1 MLPATMSQTRTTGGS
16 EAAVNSGAGR
26 APALW
31 ILVPA
36 CAGVFA
42 ANLIPMGK
50 PLLGGILALLAA
62 LGALIAASAGNDRA
76 TSLLTRRAHLFWA
89 ASVVICSFFLFYS
102 YASARMRDHLEWKAA
117 LPPREVTMEMS
128 IQSVYKTDKYG
139 NQRGIARIMDAPA
152 IQHYLVGQQVLYKMR
167 GSIEVREGATFRV
180 KGLIRRKPLDTGT
193 ESFEAWLRRNEVYFD
208 FYRGEILEETAPP
221 SRNVTTMLS
230 VRGWM
235 RERLLEGS
243 DELPSIRAMV
253 PAMLLGE
260 KQLLSPDDKALFKE
274 TGMLHLFAVSG
285 LHVCLVALTLEGLL
299 AALRLPKTPRILAA
313 QAFLVGYV
321 WVIGA
326 PPSAVRAFLMIL
338 FHRSAS
344 LAGRPS
350 RGLPALAGSAVAVLV
365 YDPRQLF
372 DIGAQLSY
380 GIVAGIMIYGLPL
393 AAIIKEKAALY
404 TDLPPQ
410 SLTSAHKAMLQARD
424 WLADSVASGLGAFL
438 VAMPLSVQ
446 YFGNFAPGSLLLNL
460 LMAPF
465 ALLSAV
471 ASVLTILASAAALVP
486 GLGWMEAVGIFFNH
500 ADWLCAWEMQGIIA
514 AVDKVPFL
522 FHSLYSPAW
531 WVGGA
536 ASAVILALMCLKA
549 QRNGRVSVPWLIG
562 PPATL
567 AVYIALCVFLHHP
580 A

>member
-1 MLPATMSQTRTTGGS
+1 MPAI
-16 EAAVNSGAGR
+16 GAT
-26 APALW
+26 
-31 ILVPA
+31 
-36 CAGVFA
+36 
-42 ANLIPMGK
+42 
-50 PLLGGILALLAA
+50 LALLAA
-62 LGALIAASAGNDRA
+62 TGVIAASFSGKDSACPRRKLLLWAGSVVTCA
-76 TSLLTRRAHLFWA
+76 FLLFYTY
-89 ASVVICSFFLFYS
+89 ASV
-102 YASARMRDHLEWKAA
+102 RTRDRLEWKAA
-117 LPPREVTMEMS
+117 LPPREVTLEMTVQA
-128 IQSVYKTDKYG
+128 IYKTDNFG
-139 NQRGIARIMDAPA
+139 NQRGIARVRKAPA
-152 IQHYLVGQQVLYKMR
+152 IQQYLEGQQLLYKIR
-167 GSIEVREGATFRV
+167 GDITAREGATLRV
-180 KGLIRRKPLDTGT
+180 KGLIRRKPLDAAAD
-193 ESFEAWLRRNEVYFD
+193 SFDAWLRRNEIYFD
-208 FYRGEILEETAPP
+208 LYRAHILEETAPP
-221 SRNVTTMLS
+221 SRNATTMLA

-235 RERLLEGS
+235 RDRLLEGS
-243 DELPSIRAMV
+243 DKLLSIRAMV

-299 AALRLPKTPRILAA
+299 AAFRLPKAPRILVA
-313 QAFLVGYV
+313 QAALIGYI

-380 GIVAGIMIYGLPL
+380 GIVAGIMLYGMPL
-393 AAIIKEKAALY
+393 AQLIKEKTQLY
-404 TDLPPQ
+404 EDLPPQ
-410 SLTSAHKAMLQARD
+410 NLTLPHKGMLKARD
-424 WLADSVASGLGAFL
+424 WLADSIATGLGAFL

-471 ASVLTILASAAALVP
+471 ASVLTILAAGVALMP
-486 GLGWMEAVGIFFNH
+486 GLGWMGTVGVFFNH

-514 AVDKVPFL
+514 AVDQVPFL
-522 FHSLYSPAW
+522 FHTLKSPAW
-531 WVGGA
+531 WTGGA
-536 ASAVILALMCLKA
+536 ASVTILACMSLKGKP
-549 QRNGRVSVPWLIG
+549 RTLTNKLWLIG
-562 PPATL
+562 PPVTL
-567 AVYIALCVFLHHP
+567 AMYIALCLILRHP